1 MAWWS
6 SSLGGLQDIAGAVNK
21 ISESVKNIEKNFDSA
36 LGLEDKRDDDEGS
49 GSRTSN
55 SDGMG
60 FFNPVM
66 AFMGQ
71 NGEES
76 STEVSEK
83 QQLPQH
89 STAVEENHKVTT
101 KPATS
106 EADASEVPPVITQA
120 PKEPS
125 ELEENVSSST
135 VPPVSMAD
143 VSDQSV
149 RPQSPTRSSAAEE
162 NHDGSTE
169 SPTSKRDTSEVSETQ
184 KSPTRPSIVEETLVG
199 SIETSNSIE
208 KESQGHQDTENSD
221 LNDEALPSQP
231 DASIRDIR
239 GDITS
244 SPNKLDQSSDMRTE
258 ESIHAGEENTDD
270 GKPSL
275 LQPAD
280 SMVSSSDDV
289 NEAEVKI
296 GQELDIQKEI
306 ISPQENSDII
316 EKASHGEVK
325 VHDGETNTAKN
336 GEGNDQTEA
345 HAVSVVGNEDTT
357 MTQLEN
363 VSSKSI
369 IVDNDPDMQN
379 ELLPASAHVP
389 VGPLEV
395 GSHANDL
402 RKEEKIQ
409 DSVTAINSL
418 ESVGSVVELEKLK
431 RDMKMMEAALQG
443 AARQSQS
450 KADEI
455 ARLMNENEQL
465 KSTIDELKGKSV
477 EAEMDALKDEY
488 HQRVATLERKVYA
501 LTKERDTLRREQ
513 NKKSDAA
520 ALLKEKDEIITQVMA
535 EGEEL
540 SKKQAAQEATIR
552 KLRAQIRE
560 FEEEKQRLNSKIQVE
575 ETKVES
581 IKRDKAATE
590 KLLQETIER
599 NQTELAAQKEFY
611 TNALNAAKEAEA
623 LAESRVNTEAKV
635 ELESRLREACEK
647 ENMLINTIEEL
658 RNALTRQ
665 EQEAAFR
672 EERLKRDHDDLQKRY
687 QASELRYNELVTQ
700 VPESTR
706 PLLRQIEAMQ
716 ESVARRE
723 EAWAGVERT
732 LNSRLQEAEA
742 KAAASEEKE
751 RSINERLSQSSSRIT
766 VLETQITILRT
777 EQTQLSRSL
786 EKERQRA
793 SESRQEYLAIK
804 EEAAIQ
810 EGRAKQLEEE
820 IKELRARH
828 RKELQE
834 AAEHRGLLEK
844 DLEREKAARAELE
857 KTSSRESPKIPL
869 PDQIKNAPNRK
880 LSSVGSLEESH
891 FLQASLDLSDSSS
904 LERRMSAESNMS
916 YYLRSMTPSAFE
928 SALRQK
934 DGELASYMSRLASL
948 ESIRNSLAEELVKLT
963 EQCEKLR
970 NEAAALPGLKAELE
984 ALKQRHFQA
993 LELMGE
999 RDEELEELR
1008 NDIVDLKDMYR
1019 EQVDLLVSQLQT
1031 LGARV

>member
-6 SSLGGLQDIAGAVNK
+6 GSLGGLQDIAGAVTK

-36 LGLEDKRDDDEGS
+36 LGLEEKRDDEEGS

-66 AFMGQ
+66 AFMGH

-89 STAVEENHKVTT
+89 SPAVEENHKVTT

-135 VPPVSMAD
+135 APPVSMAD
-143 VSDQSV
+143 VSDQSI

-184 KSPTRPSIVEETLVG
+184 QSPTRPSIVEETFVG

-208 KESQGHQDTENSD
+208 KESQDHQDTENSD

-239 GDITS
+239 GDRTS
-244 SPNKLDQSSDMRTE
+244 SPNKLDQSSDIGTE
-258 ESIHAGEENTDD
+258 ESIHAGKEDTDD
-270 GKPSL
+270 GKSSR

-280 SMVSSSDDV
+280 SMVASSDDV

-296 GQELDIQKEI
+296 VQELDIQKEI
-306 ISPQENSDII
+306 ISPQENSDIVD
-316 EKASHGEVK
+316 KASHGEVK
-325 VHDGETNTAKN
+325 VHDGETNTAEN
-336 GEGNDQTEA
+336 GEENDQTEE
-345 HAVSVVGNEDTT
+345 HAVSVVENEDTT
-357 MTQLEN
+357 MIQLEN

-369 IVDNDPDMQN
+369 IVDNDPDLQN
-379 ELLPASAHVP
+379 ELVPASAHVP

-395 GSHANDL
+395 GSRANDL

-409 DSVTAINSL
+409 DSVTTMNSL

-431 RDMKMMEAALQG
+431 RDMKMMDAALQG

-552 KLRAQIRE
+552 KLRAQ
-560 FEEEKQRLNSKIQVE
+560 
-575 ETKVES
+575 
-581 IKRDKAATE
+581 
-590 KLLQETIER
+590 
-599 NQTELAAQKEFY
+599 
-611 TNALNAAKEAEA
+611 
-623 LAESRVNTEAKV
+623 
-635 ELESRLREACEK
+635 
-647 ENMLINTIEEL
+647 
-658 RNALTRQ
+658 
-665 EQEAAFR
+665 
-672 EERLKRDHDDLQKRY
+672 
-687 QASELRYNELVTQ
+687 
-700 VPESTR
+700 
-706 PLLRQIEAMQ
+706 
-716 ESVARRE
+716 
-723 EAWAGVERT
+723 
-732 LNSRLQEAEA
+732 
-742 KAAASEEKE
+742 
-751 RSINERLSQSSSRIT
+751 
-766 VLETQITILRT
+766 
-777 EQTQLSRSL
+777 
-786 EKERQRA
+786 
-793 SESRQEYLAIK
+793 
-804 EEAAIQ
+804 
-810 EGRAKQLEEE
+810 
-820 IKELRARH
+820 
-828 RKELQE
+828 
-834 AAEHRGLLEK
+834 
-844 DLEREKAARAELE
+844 
-857 KTSSRESPKIPL
+857 
-869 PDQIKNAPNRK
+869 
-880 LSSVGSLEESH
+880 
-891 FLQASLDLSDSSS
+891 LDS
-904 LERRMSAESNMS
+904 
-916 YYLRSMTPSAFE
+916 
-928 SALRQK
+928 
-934 DGELASYMSRLASL
+934 
-948 ESIRNSLAEELVKLT
+948 
-963 EQCEKLR
+963 
-970 NEAAALPGLKAELE
+970 
-984 ALKQRHFQA
+984 
-993 LELMGE
+993 
-999 RDEELEELR
+999 
-1008 NDIVDLKDMYR
+1008 
-1019 EQVDLLVSQLQT
+1019 
-1031 LGARV
+1031 

>member
-6 SSLGGLQDIAGAVNK
+6 GKVSLGGLQDIAGAVNK

-36 LGLEDKRDDDEGS
+36 LGLEEKRDGEEAS

-55 SDGMG
+55 SDGIG

-66 AFMGQ
+66 AFMGH
-71 NGEES
+71 NGEEDGI
-76 STEVSEK
+76 EVTK
-83 QQLPQH
+83 KPQ
-89 STAVEENHKVTT
+89 SPKNLSPEEENRSTPT
-101 KPATS
+101 EQLIS
-106 EADASEVPPVITQA
+106 EVDASEVSGT
-120 PKEPS
+120 PKSPKQPS
-125 ELEENVSSST
+125 KLEEAHSI
-135 VPPVSMAD
+135 
-143 VSDQSV
+143 
-149 RPQSPTRSSAAEE
+149 
-162 NHDGSTE
+162 STE
-169 SPTSKRDTSEVSETQ
+169 SPVSEQSMRPQTPTHASGGEEKLDGSTSPVSKEDDSEVSEMPQ
-184 KSPTRPSIVEETLVG
+184 SPSHPSPVEETTSS
-199 SIETSNSIE
+199 SIENTSSLMNE
-208 KESQGHQDTENSD
+208 NQDDQDNKHSGP
-221 LNDEALPSQP
+221 NDEALLNQLGESE
-231 DASIRDIR
+231 
-239 GDITS
+239 GDISDGGPSS
-244 SPNKLDQSSDMRTE
+244 SPTKIDQSDDTE
-258 ESIHAGEENTDD
+258 TGESIHTGKEDTSDGNTLQ
-270 GKPSL
+270 S
-275 LQPAD
+275 QPAETMLANSD
-280 SMVSSSDDV
+280 TVIEAADKIDQQSDAPKEVSSPHDSSGTVDKG
-289 NEAEVKI
+289 AHLEV
-296 GQELDIQKEI
+296 E
-306 ISPQENSDII
+306 
-316 EKASHGEVK
+316 
-325 VHDGETNTAKN
+325 VHDGTINAQTHEDENNK
-336 GEGNDQTEA
+336 TEA
-345 HAVSVVGNEDTT
+345 ESASGQED
-357 MTQLEN
+357 N
-363 VSSKSI
+363 VQEQPEDFRLKSI
-369 IVDNDPDMQN
+369 IVDHDSHLQN
-379 ELLPASAHVP
+379 ESVVNSADIPAGLVEVVSSAN
-389 VGPLEV
+389 GF
-395 GSHANDL
+395 
-402 RKEEKIQ
+402 RKEEKVQ
-409 DSVTAINSL
+409 ESAGSTNSL
-418 ESVGSVVELEKLK
+418 TVESDGSVVELEKL
-431 RDMKMMEAALQG
+431 RREMKMMEAALQG

-465 KSTIDELKGKSV
+465 KATIDDLKSKSS

-520 ALLKEKDEIITQVMA
+520 ALLKEKDEIIN
-535 EGEEL
+535 
-540 SKKQAAQEATIR
+540 
-552 KLRAQIRE
+552 QIRE
-560 FEEEKQRLNSKIQVE
+560 LEEEKQRLNSKIQVE

-623 LAESRVNTEAKV
+623 LAEARVNSEAKV
-635 ELESRLREACEK
+635 ELESLLREAGEK
-647 ENMLINTIEEL
+647 ENMLIKTIEEL
-658 RNALTRQ
+658 RHSLTRQ

-672 EERLKRDHDDLQKRY
+672 EERLKRDYDDLQKRY

-716 ESVARRE
+716 ETAARRE

-742 KAAASEEKE
+742 KAAAAEEKE
-751 RSINERLSQSSSRIT
+751 RSVNERLSQSLSRIT

-793 SESRQEYLAIK
+793 SESRQEYLAMK
-804 EEAAIQ
+804 EEVAIQ

-828 RKELQE
+828 KKELQE
-834 AAEHRGLLEK
+834 AAEHRELLEK
-844 DLEREKAARAELE
+844 DLEREKAARAEIE
-857 KTSSRESPKIPL
+857 KTSSRDVPKVPL
-869 PDQIKNAPNRK
+869 PDQTRNTPLRK
-880 LSSVGSLEESH
+880 LSSSGSINSLEESH
-891 FLQASLDLSDSSS
+891 FLQASLDLSDNPS
-904 LERRMSAESNMS
+904 LERRMSSESNMS
-916 YYLRSMTPSAFE
+916 YYLRTMTPSAFE

-948 ESIRNSLAEELVKLT
+948 ESIRNSLAEELVKMT

-970 NEAAALPGLKAELE
+970 TESAALPGLRAELE

-1008 NDIVDLKDMYR
+1008 NDIVDLKEMYR
-1019 EQVDLLVSQLQT
+1019 EQVDLLVSQLQA

>member
-6 SSLGGLQDIAGAVNK
+6 GSLGGLQDIAGAVNK

-36 LGLEDKRDDDEGS
+36 LGLEEKRDDEEGS

-66 AFMGQ
+66 AFMGH

-83 QQLPQH
+83 QQSPQH
-89 STAVEENHKVTT
+89 SPAVEENQRVTT
-101 KPATS
+101 EPPTS
-106 EADASEVPPVITQA
+106 EADASEVPVTTQA

-125 ELEENVSSST
+125 ELEENVSGST
-135 VPPVSMAD
+135 EPPVSKAA

-149 RPQSPTRSSAAEE
+149 RPQSPTCSSAAEE

-184 KSPTRPSIVEETLVG
+184 QSPTPPSIAEETFGG
-199 SIETSNSIE
+199 SIETSNLIE

-221 LNDEALPSQP
+221 PIDEALPSQP
-231 DASIRDIR
+231 DASIRDIP
-239 GDITS
+239 GDRTS

-258 ESIHAGEENTDD
+258 KSIHAGEEDTDD
-270 GKPSL
+270 GKSSR

-280 SMVSSSDDV
+280 FMVASSDDV
-289 NEAEVKI
+289 NGAEVKI
-296 GQELDIQKEI
+296 VQDLDIQKEI
-306 ISPQENSDII
+306 ISPQENSDIVD
-316 EKASHGEVK
+316 KASHGEVK
-325 VHDGETNTAKN
+325 VHGGETNTAEN
-336 GEGNDQTEA
+336 GEENDQTEA
-345 HAVSVVGNEDTT
+345 HAVSVVENEDTA

-363 VSSKSI
+363 LSSKSI
-369 IVDNDPDMQN
+369 IVDNDPDLQN
-379 ELLPASAHVP
+379 ELVPTSAHVP

-409 DSVTAINSL
+409 DSVTTMNSL

-963 EQCEKLR
+963 EQCEKFR

>member
-1 MAWWS
+1 
-6 SSLGGLQDIAGAVNK
+6 
-21 ISESVKNIEKNFDSA
+21 
-36 LGLEDKRDDDEGS
+36 
-49 GSRTSN
+49 
-55 SDGMG
+55 
-60 FFNPVM
+60 M

-71 NGEES
+71 NGEEN

-83 QQLPQH
+83 QQLPIH
-89 STAVEENHKVTT
+89 SSAEEENHRVTT
-101 KPATS
+101 EPATS
-106 EADASEVPPVITQA
+106 EADASEVSVTTQS
-120 PKEPS
+120 PKQLPK
-125 ELEENVSSST
+125 LEENVSSST
-135 VPPVSMAD
+135 ELPVSKVD
-143 VSDQSV
+143 VPDQSV
-149 RPQSPTRSSAAEE
+149 TPQAPTHPSALEE
-162 NHDGSTE
+162 NNGGSTE
-169 SPTSKRDTSEVSETQ
+169 SPTSKGATSEVSETPQ
-184 KSPTRPSIVEETLVG
+184 SPIHPSIAEENSSG
-199 SIETSNSIE
+199 SIETSNSVE
-208 KESQGHQDTENSD
+208 RENQGHEGNEYSD
-221 LNDEALPSQP
+221 PNDEALPSQLGV
-231 DASIRDIR
+231 SGRDIP
-239 GDITS
+239 GGGTS
-244 SPNKLDQSSDMRTE
+244 SPNKLDQSSVIGAE
-258 ESIHAGEENTDD
+258 ESIHD
-270 GKPSL
+270 GKDDTNGNQS
-275 LQPAD
+275 QPAD
-280 SMVSSSDDV
+280 STVASSDDV
-289 NEAEVKI
+289 NEGNKI
-296 GQELDIQKEI
+296 GQEFDAQKEI
-306 ISPQENSDII
+306 ISPHESNVIDD
-316 EKASHGEVK
+316 KASHVEVK
-325 VHDGETNTAKN
+325 LHDDAAENEEEN
-336 GEGNDQTEA
+336 SQTEA
-345 HAVSVVGNEDTT
+345 HAVSVVENVDNTVL
-357 MTQLEN
+357 QLEN
-363 VSSKSI
+363 PTSKSI
-369 IVDNDPDMQN
+369 TMDDDSDSQN
-379 ELLPASAHVP
+379 ELAPASVHVP
-389 VGPLEV
+389 VGLVEV

-402 RKEEKIQ
+402 RKEEKIH
-409 DSVTAINSL
+409 DSVTTINSR
-418 ESVGSVVELEKLK
+418 ESVGSVVELEKL
-431 RDMKMMEAALQG
+431 RREMKMMDAALQG

-465 KSTIDELKGKSV
+465 KSAIDELKGKSA
-477 EAEMDALKDEY
+477 EEEMDALKDEY

-520 ALLKEKDEIITQVMA
+520 ALLKEKDEIISQVMA

-540 SKKQAAQEATIR
+540 SRKQAAQEATIR
-552 KLRAQIRE
+552 KLRTQVRE
-560 FEEEKQRLNSKIQVE
+560 LEEEKQRMNSKIQVE

-599 NQTELAAQKEFY
+599 NQSELAAQKEFY
-611 TNALNAAKEAEA
+611 TNALSAAKEAEA
-623 LAESRVNTEAKV
+623 LAEARVNTEAKV
-635 ELESRLREACEK
+635 ELESRLREAGEK
-647 ENMLINTIEEL
+647 ENMLINTIDEL

-716 ESVARRE
+716 ESAARRE
-723 EAWAGVERT
+723 EAWTGVERT

-742 KAAASEEKE
+742 KAAASGEKE
-751 RSINERLSQSSSRIT
+751 RSINERLSQSLSRIT

-828 RKELQE
+828 KKELQE
-834 AAEHRGLLEK
+834 AAEHRGLLET

-857 KTSSRESPKIPL
+857 KTSSREPPKIPL
-869 PDQIKNAPNRK
+869 PDQTRNAPVRR
-880 LSSVGSLEESH
+880 LSSALSVGSLEESH

-904 LERRMSAESNMS
+904 LERRMSAENNMS

-970 NEAAALPGLKAELE
+970 TEAAALPGLRAELE

-1019 EQVDLLVSQLQT
+1019 EQVDLLVGQLQT

>member
-6 SSLGGLQDIAGAVNK
+6 DKLSLGGLQDIAGAVNK

-36 LGLEDKRDDDEGS
+36 LGLEEKRDDAEEGS

-55 SDGMG
+55 SDGIG

-66 AFMGQ
+66 AFMGH

-83 QQLPQH
+83 QPSPKHAPAL
-89 STAVEENHKVTT
+89 EENHRVATE
-101 KPATS
+101 PPTS
-106 EADASEVPPVITQA
+106 EADASEVPVTTQS
-120 PKEPS
+120 PKHPS
-125 ELEENVSSST
+125 ELQENVSSSAES
-135 VPPVSMAD
+135 PVSKAD
-143 VSDQSV
+143 DSEQSV
-149 RPQSPTRSSAAEE
+149 TPQSPIHSSAAEDK
-162 NHDGSTE
+162 HDGSTE
-169 SPTSKRDTSEVSETQ
+169 APGSEGGTSEVSETAQ
-184 KSPTRPSIVEETLVG
+184 SSTYPSVAEETYGG
-199 SIETSNSIE
+199 SVETSNFVE
-208 KESQGHQDTENSD
+208 KETQGHQDTEYSD
-221 LNDEALPSQP
+221 PNDEALPSQP
-231 DASIRDIR
+231 DESVRDIPDDR
-239 GDITS
+239 TS
-244 SPNKLDQSSDMRTE
+244 SPNKLDQSSVIGTE
-258 ESIHAGEENTDD
+258 ESVDAGNEVTDD
-270 GKPSL
+270 GNMRS
-275 LQPAD
+275 QSAD
-280 SMVSSSDDV
+280 SMVASSDDV
-289 NEAEVKI
+289 NKTKVNIVQEV
-296 GQELDIQKEI
+296 DVQKEI
-306 ISPQENSDII
+306 ISPPESSDIAD
-316 EKASHGEVK
+316 KASHGEVK
-325 VHDGETNTAKN
+325 VHDGQTNTTKN
-336 GEGNDQTEA
+336 GEGNNQTEA
-345 HAVSVVGNEDTT
+345 HAVSAVENEDNATAK
-357 MTQLEN
+357 LEN
-363 VSSKSI
+363 LSSKSI
-369 IVDNDPDMQN
+369 IVDNSPDLQN
-379 ELLPASAHVP
+379 ELVPAAAYTP
-389 VGPLEV
+389 VGPVEV
-395 GSHANDL
+395 DSHANDS
-402 RKEEKIQ
+402 REEEKIQ
-409 DSVTAINSL
+409 DAVTTTNSL
-418 ESVGSVVELEKLK
+418 ESVGSVIELEKLK

-465 KSTIDELKGKSV
+465 KSTINELKGNKSV
-477 EAEMDALKDEY
+477 EEEMDALKDEY

-540 SKKQAAQEATIR
+540 SRKQAAQESTIR

-716 ESVARRE
+716 ESAARRE

-751 RSINERLSQSSSRIT
+751 RSINERLSQNLSRIT

-793 SESRQEYLAIK
+793 SESRQEYLANK
-804 EEAAIQ
+804 EEAALQ

-828 RKELQE
+828 KKELQE
-834 AAEHRGLLEK
+834 AAEHRALLET

-857 KTSSRESPKIPL
+857 KTSSRDLPKIPL
-869 PDQIKNAPNRK
+869 PDQTKNAPQRK
-880 LSSVGSLEESH
+880 LSSVSSMEESH
-891 FLQASLDLSDSSS
+891 FLQASLDLSDSAS
-904 LERRMSAESNMS
+904 LERRMSADSNMS

-948 ESIRNSLAEELVKLT
+948 ESIRNSLAEEL
-963 EQCEKLR
+963 CEKLR

-984 ALKQRHFQA
+984 ALKQRHFHA

-1019 EQVDLLVSQLQT
+1019 EQVDLLVSQLHT

>member
-6 SSLGGLQDIAGAVNK
+6 GKVSLGGLQDIAGAVNK

-36 LGLEDKRDDDEGS
+36 LGLEEKRDDEEAS

-55 SDGMG
+55 SDRMG

-71 NGEES
+71 NGEEDG
-76 STEVSEK
+76 TEVSEK
-83 QQLPQH
+83 PQ
-89 STAVEENHKVTT
+89 SPKDSSAEEENHSTPT
-101 KPATS
+101 KQQPS
-106 EADASEVPPVITQA
+106 EVEASEVSEATKSPEQPLKLEEAHSSISTES
-120 PKEPS
+120 PPS
-125 ELEENVSSST
+125 EQSLAPRTPTHPLE
-135 VPPVSMAD
+135 
-143 VSDQSV
+143 
-149 RPQSPTRSSAAEE
+149 AEE
-162 NHDGSTE
+162 KLDGSTE
-169 SPTSKRDTSEVSETQ
+169 SPVSKGFDSEAPETLQSPLHTS
-184 KSPTRPSIVEETLVG
+184 PAEETHSDG
-199 SIETSNSIE
+199 SIENISPVMNE
-208 KESQGHQDTENSD
+208 NQDHQDRKHSGSS
-221 LNDEALPSQP
+221 DEALPNQLGESAGDIPDVEASSSPTKIDQSDDAETRESVHTGEEDASDENVLQSQP
-231 DASIRDIR
+231 A
-239 GDITS
+239 
-244 SPNKLDQSSDMRTE
+244 
-258 ESIHAGEENTDD
+258 ESVLA
-270 GKPSL
+270 
-275 LQPAD
+275 
-280 SMVSSSDDV
+280 SSDDIV
-289 NEAEVKI
+289 EAENKI
-296 GQELDIQKEI
+296 AQESDAPKEMSSPQDSSNKVENEEESNNTEAGAASIVGQEENVLEQAKDFRSKYM
-306 ISPQENSDII
+306 ISERDSQLQNE
-316 EKASHGEVK
+316 
-325 VHDGETNTAKN
+325 
-336 GEGNDQTEA
+336 
-345 HAVSVVGNEDTT
+345 SVVDSTD
-357 MTQLEN
+357 
-363 VSSKSI
+363 I
-369 IVDNDPDMQN
+369 
-379 ELLPASAHVP
+379 PAV
-389 VGPLEV
+389 EV
-395 GSHANDL
+395 GSPVNDFK
-402 RKEEKIQ
+402 KEEKIQ
-409 DSVTAINSL
+409 
-418 ESVGSVVELEKLK
+418 ESVGITNSPTPEFVGSVAELEKL
-431 RDMKMMEAALQG
+431 RREMKMMEAALQG

-465 KSTIDELKGKSV
+465 KSTIDDLKSKSS

-560 FEEEKQRLNSKIQVE
+560 LEEEKQRLNSKIQVE

-623 LAESRVNTEAKV
+623 LAEARVNSEAKV
-635 ELESRLREACEK
+635 ELESLLREAGEK
-647 ENMLINTIEEL
+647 ENMLIKTIEEL
-658 RNALTRQ
+658 RHSLTRQ

-672 EERLKRDHDDLQKRY
+672 EERLKRDYDDLQKRY

-716 ESVARRE
+716 ETAARRE

-742 KAAASEEKE
+742 KAAAAEEKE
-751 RSINERLSQSSSRIT
+751 RSVNERLSQSLSRIT

-804 EEAAIQ
+804 EEVAIQ

-820 IKELRARH
+820 LKELRVRH
-828 RKELQE
+828 KKELQE
-834 AAEHRGLLEK
+834 AAEHRELLEK
-844 DLEREKAARAELE
+844 DLEREKAARAEIE
-857 KTSSRESPKIPL
+857 KTSSREAPKVPL
-869 PDQIKNAPNRK
+869 PDKTRNAPLRK
-880 LSSVGSLEESH
+880 LSSSGSIYSLEESH
-891 FLQASLDLSDSSS
+891 FLQASLDLSDNAS
-904 LERRMSAESNMS
+904 LERRMSSESNMS
-916 YYLRSMTPSAFE
+916 YYLRTMTPSAFE

-948 ESIRNSLAEELVKLT
+948 ESIRNSLAEELVKMT

-970 NEAAALPGLKAELE
+970 TEAAALPGLRAELE

-1008 NDIVDLKDMYR
+1008 NDIVDLKEMYR
-1019 EQVDLLVSQLQT
+1019 EQVDLLVSQLQA